1 MFSRLSTNLTVDIF
15 SCSEDLYI
23 TSCASPVLQF
33 ILSRV
38 SIMSSICDVLK

>member
-1 MFSRLSTNLTVDIF
+1 MFSRLYMNLTVDIF
-15 SCSEDLYI
+15 SCSEGLYR

-38 SIMSSICDVLK
+38 SIMSSICDGLK